1 MTEPTSAVKQ
11 KSWLANTSLRRFAQ
25 AAVTLGAFWYLFS
38 IVNTRELGQAF
49 ARVSS
54 SSWLAAILLTSLALT
69 CGVLRWW
76 LLFQAFGAVRI
87 PSLPTLGKYYLLGF
101 FYNTYLPGG
110 VSGDVVRGLASQHAW
125 PPGSAGGF
133 AIVLMERAVGLTALL
148 GLTATA
154 TLLHPLPGMAQL
166 WLPACAAFVAVSG
179 TTLALAISNRLAAF
193 MPGALRRLLERL
205 PPPSAWPPLGAA
217 LALSLVTQLAPAV
230 SGYVLIHAIVP
241 SVTLLDSLVIV
252 PLASAAAFL
261 PITISGA
268 GVRETLFVALYAL
281 VGIPAQAS
289 LAASLALWLA
299 QASVA
304 AIGGIYML
312 VAKDPWR
319 ASATGS

>member
-1 MTEPTSAVKQ
+1 LVQ
-11 KSWLANTSLRRFAQ
+11 V
-25 AAVTLGAFWYLFS
+25 AVTVGAFWYLFS
-38 IVNTRELGQAF
+38 IVNTRELGQAL
-49 ARVSS
+49 ARVAPSA
-54 SSWLAAILLTSLALT
+54 WLTAILLTSLSLA

-76 LLFQAFGAVRI
+76 LLFQAFGAARI

-110 VSGDVVRGLASQHAW
+110 IGGDVVRGLASQNAW

-133 AIVLMERAVGLTALL
+133 ATVLVERALGLTALL
-148 GLTATA
+148 ALTATA
-154 TLLHPLPGMAQL
+154 TLVHPLPGMAQL
-166 WLPACAAFVAVSG
+166 WLPACAAFVAVAG

-217 LALSLVTQLAPAV
+217 LALSLATQLSPALC
-230 SGYVLIHAIVP
+230 GYVLIHSIVP

-281 VGIPAQAS
+281 VGVPAQAS

-304 AIGGIYML
+304 AVGGMYML

-319 ASATGS
+319 ASATRS